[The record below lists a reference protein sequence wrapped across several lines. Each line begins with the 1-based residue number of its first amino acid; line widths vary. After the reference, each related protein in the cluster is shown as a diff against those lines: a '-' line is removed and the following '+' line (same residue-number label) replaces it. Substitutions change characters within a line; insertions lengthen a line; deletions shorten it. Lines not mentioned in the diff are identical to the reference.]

1 MLYSEKYLDKFLLT
15 AEFLP
20 HIGCYGAEP
29 RRFSSPRGD
38 MGLCWKAAL
47 PFSSQRLTQALLLP
61 AWEQAASV
69 EMNFSWNVSVLKG
82 FGTQKK
88 GQRHRLWSLVLQESL
103 WRPLS
108 TSAAVLIFIFF
119 NFFFSPSASSL
130 ADREIKVHIH
140 SSWHFAW

>member
-15 AEFLP
+15 AQFLP

-88 GQRHRLWSLVLQESL
+88 GQRHRLWSLVLKNLFGDHCLHLQQSWFL
-103 WRPLS
+103 FF
-108 TSAAVLIFIFF
+108 LIFFF
-119 NFFFSPSASSL
+119 PSASSL